1 MGCYHGWSAKL
12 NVGIGGILAD
22 LFMEPARVPA
32 MILRAARDKKNCG
45 SMLDEGGDVRIFK
58 TPEEAEQ
65 AAADRSHH
73 RSGILSR
80 RRRLV

>member
-1 MGCYHGWSAKL
+1 
-12 NVGIGGILAD
+12 
-22 LFMEPARVPA
+22 

-58 TPEEAEQ
+58 TPEDAEQ